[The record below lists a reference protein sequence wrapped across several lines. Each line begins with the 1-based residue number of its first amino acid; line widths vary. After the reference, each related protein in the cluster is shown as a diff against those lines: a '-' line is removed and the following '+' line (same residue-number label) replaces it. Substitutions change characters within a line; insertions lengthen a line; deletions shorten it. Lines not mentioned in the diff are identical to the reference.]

1 MLSIPDELVFDTQ
14 SVQDVLRHA
23 EDGIDGLDGG
33 LAEEGEAGH
42 TEQRVER
49 VRHVPGPVSKPTR
62 LRVLQQKL
70 LVPHSATSTFCITSN
85 TVSLFPKI
93 Q

>member
-42 TEQRVER
+42 AEQRVEG
-49 VRHVPGPVSKPTR
+49 VRHVPGTVSKPAR

-70 LVPHSATSTFCITSN
+70 LVPHSATST
-85 TVSLFPKI
+85 LHH
-93 Q
+93 QH

>member
-14 SVQDVLRHA
+14 PVENVLRHA

-33 LAEEGEAGH
+33 LAQEGEAGH
-42 TEQRVER
+42 AEQRVEG
-49 VRHVPGPVSKPTR
+49 VRHVPGPVREPAR

-70 LVPHSATSTFCITSN
+70 LVPHSATST
-85 TVSLFPKI
+85 LHH
-93 Q
+93 QH